1 MQKHALFFTLLGHC
15 DTYLP
20 SIEFPIM
27 GPIIYFFDGKSLSR
41 HEIRNSDYLVDVLM
55 NHFLEGIALLRYW
68 CIGPNEKS
76 NK

>member
-55 NHFLEGIALLRYW
+55 NHFLEGIALLR
-68 CIGPNEKS
+68 PNCPSQEGH
-76 NK
+76 

>member
-27 GPIIYFFDGKSLSR
+27 GPIIYFFYGKSLSR

-55 NHFLEGIALLRYW
+55 NHFLEGIALLRHW
-68 CIGPNEKS
+68 CIGPPELT
-76 NK
+76 